1 MPAPSPPSL
10 SLSHSRHLGVQGQP
24 RLRWCTRD
32 PHTWI
37 CGAAAPYAGD
47 GSPCCRRR
55 ATRAAGGAQG
65 SGARRG
71 RQPGLGKR
79 PAGGSAGPPGAP
91 DMAENAAERCRG
103 EGQLTANQGG
113 RCPPGALGLLRGRPS
128 PVEKD
133 TGRLEGGV
141 APGSRVAL
149 LGEAMA
155 ALSPTP
161 PAWAPRLCTW
171 PTCARGR
178 ASHALAAPNTRGR
191 AKKGEVQGPTQG
203 HMGTW
208 DCWADGTARLSPR
221 PHKHRLHEDN
231 ELTTHRTPAPL

>member
-1 MPAPSPPSL
+1 M
-10 SLSHSRHLGVQGQP
+10 
-24 RLRWCTRD
+24 
-32 PHTWI
+32 
-37 CGAAAPYAGD
+37 AAH
-47 GSPCCRRR
+47 
-55 ATRAAGGAQG
+55 AAGGGPQG
-65 SGARRG
+65 PLAARKAPGRAAAGSRGWASGPRG
-71 RQPGLGKR
+71 
-79 PAGGSAGPPGAP
+79 AAMGPPGPRTWQKTQLKDAL
-91 DMAENAAERCRG
+91 AK
-103 EGQLTANQGG
+103 GQLTANPGG
-113 RCPPGALGLLRGRPS
+113 RCPLGALGLLRGRPS
-128 PVEKD
+128 LVEKD

-149 LGEAMA
+149 LGEARA

-221 PHKHRLHEDN
+221 PHKHRLHEDD